1 MKKQEILHYVIN
13 FIFPKHCV
21 ICDKVLPFG
30 NGLQSEFLCED
41 CKDKLLFIEEP
52 SCKKCGAKI
61 YEKDEG
67 LCDNCKNKVK
77 DDSSFF
83 DYGFGLLRYNDY
95 VKESIHR
102 IKYNNKKEY
111 IEFYAKMLAKAY
123 YEKFKQINADCF
135 VPVPIHKVREK
146 ERGYNQSKVLAEY
159 LSKELYRYDIY
170 IPVNISLIKRVKETL
185 ALNKMS
191 TNERQVELNNAF
203 EVNNGEN
210 IKKVIIIDDI
220 YTTGTTIETMSKILK
235 EHGVKEIYFAC
246 LAVVDN
252 V

>member
-30 NGLQSEFLCED
+30 NGLHSEFLCDD
-41 CKDKLLFIEEP
+41 CKDKLSFIEEP
-52 SCKKCGAKI
+52 TCKKCGAKI

-67 LCDNCKNKVK
+67 LCDNCKKKVK
-77 DDSSFF
+77 DDSSYFE
-83 DYGFGLLRYNDY
+83 YGFGLLRYNDY
-95 VKESIHR
+95 VKESIHK

-123 YEKFKQINADCF
+123 HDKFKQIDADCF
-135 VPVPIHKVREK
+135 VPVPIHKTRK
-146 ERGYNQSKVLAEY
+146 NERGYNQSEILANAISYE
-159 LSKELYRYDIY
+159 LSKYDLN
-170 IPVNISLIKRVKETL
+170 IPVNIDLIKRLKKTI

-191 TNERQVELNNAF
+191 TRERQAELNNAF
-203 EVNNGEN
+203 YVKNSEN
-210 IKKVIIIDDI
+210 IKKVMIVDDI

-235 EHGVKEIYFAC
+235 ENGVNEIYFVC
-246 LAVVDN
+246 IAVVDN